1 MRVAALVVPMACVL
15 SDDEDSDNGAPPHRS
30 GVSTAIAS
38 PCKLSMPSTLTSV
51 ARLVKDGELN
61 EWIVRAGDDVS
72 KFLYANGPGRIVRY
86 NFIQVHTRVKRRFVE
101 RSCTSAGLD
110 FSDIFALTGEGQR
123 ALSSLLGF
131 EFQLA
136 CTGKSICRCTTRLR
150 QTAGGSAAAAMA
162 FANRLARARAV
173 RGSQLRPPLQQ
184 PFRTL
189 LSLSACPVLC
199 ASSHPLTPTQL

>member
-51 ARLVKDGELN
+51 ASLVKDGEPN

-86 NFIQVHTRVKRRFVE
+86 NFKQVHTRVKRRFVE

-110 FSDIFALTGEGQR
+110 
-123 ALSSLLGF
+123 SSP
-131 EFQLA
+131 
-136 CTGKSICRCTTRLR
+136 T
-150 QTAGGSAAAAMA
+150 
-162 FANRLARARAV
+162 
-173 RGSQLRPPLQQ
+173 
-184 PFRTL
+184 
-189 LSLSACPVLC
+189 
-199 ASSHPLTPTQL
+199 SSHLQERASAL

>member
-15 SDDEDSDNGAPPHRS
+15 SDDEDSDNGVPPHRS
-30 GVSTAIAS
+30 GVLTAIAS

-51 ARLVKDGELN
+51 ASLVKDGEPN
-61 EWIVRAGDDVS
+61 EWIVRAGDDVP

-123 ALSSLLGF
+123 ASTSLIGF
-131 EFQLA
+131 KFQLA
-136 CTGKSICRCTTRLR
+136 CTGKSMHNKAPPNCRRLCC
-150 QTAGGSAAAAMA
+150 GGYGFCQPACEGDGAW
-162 FANRLARARAV
+162 LT
-173 RGSQLRPPLQQ
+173 QLRPPLQQ

-189 LSLSACPVLC
+189 LSLPACPVLC

>member
-30 GVSTAIAS
+30 GVLTAIAS

-51 ARLVKDGELN
+51 ASLVKDGEPN

-86 NFIQVHTRVKRRFVE
+86 NFRQVRGTRVERRLVE
-101 RSCTSAGLD
+101 RSSTSAGLD

-123 ALSSLLGF
+123 ASSSLL
-131 EFQLA
+131 A
-136 CTGKSICRCTTRLR
+136 PRLQVPAR
-150 QTAGGSAAAAMA
+150 MHGQVDAQQGSAKLPAALQLRGVLLTIL
-162 FANRLARARAV
+162 RLLGLRAR
-173 RGSQLRPPLQQ
+173 
-184 PFRTL
+184 L
-189 LSLSACPVLC
+189 LSIAPVQKRRFTISAW
-199 ASSHPLTPTQL
+199 Q